1 MLRLQ
6 LTGGIAWSNLR
17 DLLAGTMTVPIEV
30 DGESKR
36 LPLSSVRNMA
46 YSEDAGTR
54 KQAYEA
60 ELAAYAQV
68 ETALAASLNALKGE
82 ALTFCEARQYDSLL
96 DQTLEA
102 SRMDRQTLEALLE
115 AMREALPDFRRY
127 LKSKARLLGHPNG
140 LPFYDLFA
148 PMGSDVKTFSPE
160 EARAYLVRVLGSF
173 SEEMGAFVDR
183 AFEERWIDLFPK
195 EGKSGGAFCA
205 SHAHMARSWILTNF
219 DGSFSAVGTL
229 AHELGHAFHT
239 RCIQD
244 MPLLM
249 SEYPMPLAE
258 TASIFNETFVS
269 QHALKHAAPEE
280 AFSLLEASLMDS
292 TQVIVD
298 IYSRYLFET
307 EVVETCKARAMSV
320 DELKDA
326 MLRAQAASYGDGL
339 DPDARHPY
347 MWACKSHYYS
357 TDSHFYNFPYA
368 FGLLFGLGVYAQY
381 EAQGAAYVPVYKK
394 LLAGT
399 TSQSIADVAASV
411 GIDVRDVGFWRS
423 SLDVIRKQ
431 IDQFVELADARQP
444 G

>member
-6 LTGGIAWSNLR
+6 LTGGVAWRNLR
-17 DLLAGTMTVPIEV
+17 NLLEGTMTVPIEI

-36 LPLSSVRNMA
+36 LPLSAVRNMA
-46 YSEDAGTR
+46 YSSDAQTR
-54 KQAYEA
+54 KRAYEA
-60 ELAAYAQV
+60 ELAAYGQV
-68 ETALAASLNALKGE
+68 ETSLAAALNALKGE
-82 ALTFCEARQYDSLL
+82 ALTFCEARHYESLL
-96 DQTLEA
+96 DQTLEE

-127 LKSKARLLGHPNG
+127 LKAKARLLGHDNG

-148 PMGSDVKTFSPE
+148 PMGAGVKTYTPE
-160 EARAYLVRVLGSF
+160 ETRAYLVRVLSNF
-173 SEEMGAFVDR
+173 SDEMGAFIDK

-195 EGKSGGAFCA
+195 KGKSGGAFCA
-205 SHAHMARSWILTNF
+205 SYPQMGRSWVLTNF

-229 AHELGHAFHT
+229 AHELGHAFHS
-239 RCIQD
+239 RCIRE
-244 MPLLM
+244 MPVLM
-249 SEYPMPLAE
+249 SDYPMPLAE

-280 AFSLLEASLMDS
+280 AFALLEASLMDS

-298 IYSRYLFET
+298 IYGRYLFET
-307 EVVETCKARAMSV
+307 EVVETCKTRAMSV

-326 MLRAQAASYGDGL
+326 MLRAQQASYGDGL
-339 DPDARHPY
+339 DPELRHPY
-347 MWACKSHYYS
+347 MWACKSHYYGTS
-357 TDSHFYNFPYA
+357 RHFYNFPYA

-381 EAQGAAYVPVYKK
+381 EAQGDAFVPVYKK

-411 GIDVRDVGFWRS
+411 GIDVRDAGFWRS
-423 SLDVIRKQ
+423 SLDVVRKQ
-431 IDQFVELADARQP
+431 IDQFVALADARQP
-444 G
+444 V